1 MYLWELFLS
10 GGLDSS
16 DIVAFGREINSKIE
30 CFTINTTSSDK
41 EGFVQDLPYARQV
54 AKHLN
59 VPLNVVNVDEAR
71 FVKELPAMVAQLD
84 EPLADPAP
92 LNVLFISQLARE
104 HGIKYSSLE
113 RGR

>member
-1 MYLWELFLS
+1 M
-10 GGLDSS
+10 
-16 DIVAFGREINSKIE
+16 
-30 CFTINTTSSDK
+30 
-41 EGFVQDLPYARQV
+41 

-113 RGR
+113 LGEMIFLLDIVVILLDAGSLLVLAAEIGTSWIGKVDKWLESEQVHFSAYAQAI